1 MGLSRILPR
10 RLRAEVRLHQHNR
23 QNRLG
28 RVSQSAQSW
37 YQITNIFPEALFEEL
52 RSSLAN
58 CPRLTRNEGAWRSG
72 SALDGRSLMAG
83 GGGLPLQYLS
93 SNAFT
98 SRIQGETGLSL
109 TMVPEADVNRLS
121 LLFYSGDPDRET
133 GAVGVP
139 RPDGCG
145 WHVDGNIYLGQRWA
159 GILTLK
165 ESTFDDV
172 SKLELRPHGTTTTIL
187 RQGLENSL
195 ILFQGDHVSHRV
207 RDLVSGEK
215 RFVLSLLMSD
225 NPIMTWNL
233 WLRRYQRR
241 VNRMFYGL

>member
-1 MGLSRILPR
+1 MGLTEILPR

-28 RVSQSAQSW
+28 RVSRSAQSW

-52 RSSLAN
+52 RLGLAN

-72 SALDGRSLMAG
+72 SALDGRRLMAG
-83 GGGLPLQYLS
+83 QCGPLLRYLS
-93 SNAFT
+93 GDEFV
-98 SRIQGETGLSL
+98 SRIHAETGLSL
-109 TMVPEADVNRLS
+109 TMVPESDVNRLS
-121 LLFYSGDPDRET
+121 LLFYSGDPDREA
-133 GAVGVP
+133 GAAGVP
-139 RPDGCG
+139 RADGCG

-159 GILTLK
+159 GILTLE

-172 SKLELRPHGTTTTIL
+172 SKLELRPHGLTTTIPQ
-187 RQGLENSL
+187 QGLENSL

-225 NPIMTWNL
+225 NPVMTWNP